1 MFVEVARYCRDY
13 NKLLILDFCFA
24 SFFKAAG
31 KQRVDAYAILDDIGT
46 QYLVMEDTGKTW
58 PLQDTKCATLMASRD
73 INADIYSIVTSVLL
87 NVSPFILNVV
97 TRYIEDS
104 NDDDF
109 DSVRSVLDLNRS
121 KARACLEGKVLKYVQ
136 PMIDT
141 SVAWFEILPA
151 GVNADDLQAY
161 LLQSDVYVLP
171 GKYFYWSQPEKG
183 QRYIRLALARKPD
196 EFEAAVQAIAQ
207 ALENLHV

>member
-1 MFVEVARYCRDY
+1 VEVAKYCRDY

-31 KQRVDAYAILDDIGT
+31 RERVDAYAILDDIGT
-46 QYLVMEDTGKTW
+46 RYLIMEDTGKTW
-58 PLQDTKCATLMASRD
+58 PLQDTKCATLMASKD
-73 INADIYSIVTSVLL
+73 INAEIYSIVTSVLL

-109 DSVRSVLDLNRS
+109 NSVRSVLEVNRR
-121 KARACLEGKVLKYVQ
+121 KARDCLEGKVLKYMQ

-151 GVNADDLQAY
+151 GIDADELQTY
-161 LLQSDVYVLP
+161 LLQWDVYVLP

-183 QRYIRLALARKPD
+183 QRYIRLALARKPE
-196 EFEAAVQAIAQ
+196 EFDAAVQMIAH
-207 ALENLHV
+207 ALEHFHV

>member
-1 MFVEVARYCRDY
+1 MARYCRDY

-31 KQRVDAYAILDDIGT
+31 RERVDAYAILDDIGT

-58 PLQDTKCATLMASRD
+58 PLQDTKCATLMASQD

-104 NDDDF
+104 KDDDF
-109 DSVRSVLDLNRS
+109 NSVRSVLDVNRRM
-121 KARACLEGKVLKYVQ
+121 ARAGLEGRFLQYVE

-141 SVAWFEILPA
+141 SVAWFEILPT
-151 GVNADDLQAY
+151 GINADELQAY
-161 LLQSDVYVLP
+161 LLQWDVYVLP

-183 QRYIRLALARKPD
+183 QRYIRLALARKPE
-196 EFEAAVQAIAQ
+196 EFAAAVQVIAK
-207 ALENLHV
+207 ALENFHV